1 MSAADTTH
9 HLVIDTTCGEP
20 TLTLVCTAA
29 KGAGCRMR
37 PPEGDDRETWRPDDP
52 DLIDGECWA
61 VEWISEGGWEDS
73 VRCADGAKFPRIPVE
88 VTYDEGVWIA
98 PVDPHPTLPI
108 EEKP

>member
-29 KGAGCRMR
+29 KGAECRMC
-37 PPEGDDRETWRPDDP
+37 PPEGDDRGTWRAGDP

-61 VEWISEGGWEDS
+61 VEWVSE
-73 VRCADGAKFPRIPVE
+73 GAKFPRIPVE

-98 PVDPHPTLPI
+98 PVNPHPTLPI